1 MEMSNVRS
9 MNDDAKFDA
18 DVKFGDKETSKKF
31 TTQGGIKD
39 VNTVDQAADGAFMGS
54 ATLVP
59 VNQQDQQE
67 VGRSKRVRK
76 PIQKG
81 LEYQIS
87 VLEEKRRKLKSKFE
101 RKSKEIDDLLYSTK
115 NRITVEESMVE
126 FNDIFKIFDSAQ
138 NQYL

>member
-101 RKSKEIDDLLYSTK
+101 RKSKEIDDLLY
-115 NRITVEESMVE
+115 
-126 FNDIFKIFDSAQ
+126 
-138 NQYL
+138 